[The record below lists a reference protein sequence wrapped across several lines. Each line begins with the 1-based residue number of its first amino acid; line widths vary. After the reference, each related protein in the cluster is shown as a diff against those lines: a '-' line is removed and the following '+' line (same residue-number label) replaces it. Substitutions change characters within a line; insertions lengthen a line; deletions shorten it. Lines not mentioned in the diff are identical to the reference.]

1 MQQRKQAINIQLNQV
16 VDALLL
22 VVVLW
27 VCHAA
32 RYYGAIWFD
41 WIPVRIAPFREF
53 TWMLVLLIPFGPL
66 LLEMQGFYEFKVGKS
81 ALRSLDQAARSML
94 GLLLLLGT
102 CTIFLRLDVPSRAV
116 LGMFAVTAPFAIVL
130 RERLYLRRLRARA
143 RRGLLSEPVLLAG
156 TPSDMEALEQSLSAE
171 EWLEMEVV
179 GRINIEQQSI
189 GELVE
194 ALHRH
199 AVGRVVFA
207 GAGAH
212 LSRVQEAIAACE
224 TEGVEAW
231 LLADFVRTS
240 IARPELGRLGSH
252 PILVFRSAPAL
263 SWQLVFKGLMDRA
276 GALLLLI
283 LTSPLMLA
291 AALGTRGSSTGPV
304 LFRQM
309 RAGLHGRPFRMYKF
323 RTMEN
328 DAEMRRTELEAFNQM
343 SGPVFKLANDPRI
356 TPFGSWLRR
365 TSVDELP
372 QLWNVLRGDMSLVG
386 PRPLPLYEVEKFEA
400 HAQRRRLSVKPGLT
414 CLWQI
419 RGRNRITAF
428 DDWVRLDLEYIDK
441 WSLWL
446 DLKILLRTV
455 PAVLF
460 GFGAR

>member
-16 VDALLL
+16 ADALLL

-27 VCHAA
+27 TCHAM
-32 RYYGAIWFD
+32 RYYGAVWFD

-66 LLEMQGFYEFKVGKS
+66 LLEMQGFYEFKAGKTW
-81 ALRSLDQAARSML
+81 LRSLGQAARAML

-102 CTIFLRLDVPSRAV
+102 CTIFLRLDVPSRSV
-116 LGMFAVTAPFAIVL
+116 LGLFALVAPFLLAA

-143 RRGLLSEPVLLAG
+143 LRGALREPVLLAG
-156 TPSDMEALEQSLSAE
+156 TPSDMEALERSLSAE
-171 EWLEMEVV
+171 EWLGMEIV
-179 GRINIEQQSI
+179 GRIDIERETI
-189 GELVE
+189 GDLVE

-199 AVGRVVFA
+199 TVGRVVFA

-224 TEGVEAW
+224 TEGVEVW

-240 IARPELGRLGSH
+240 IARPDIGRLGAH
-252 PILVFRSAPAL
+252 PMLVFRSAPAL
-263 SWQLVFKGLMDRA
+263 SWQLIFKGLLDRC
-276 GALLLLI
+276 GALFLLV

-291 AALGTRGSSTGPV
+291 AAIGVRLTSRGPV

-328 DAEMRRTELEAFNQM
+328 DAEMRRAELEAFNQM
-343 SGPVFKLANDPRI
+343 SGPVFKLAEDPRV
-356 TPFGSWLRR
+356 TRFGHWLRR
-365 TSVDELP
+365 TSIDELP
-372 QLWNVLRGDMSLVG
+372 QLWNVVRGDMSLVG
-386 PRPLPLYEVEKFEA
+386 PRPLPLYEVEKFEER
-400 HAQRRRLSVKPGLT
+400 AQRRRLSVKPGLT

-428 DDWVRLDLEYIDK
+428 DDWVRLDLEYIDN
-441 WSLWL
+441 WSIWL
-446 DLKILLRTV
+446 DLRILVRTV
-455 PAVLF
+455 PVVLL

>member
-1 MQQRKQAINIQLNQV
+1 MHQRKQALNVQLNQV
-16 VDALLL
+16 IDALLL
-22 VVVLW
+22 VALLW
-27 VCHAA
+27 LCHAA
-32 RYYGAIWFD
+32 RYYGAIWFE

-66 LLEMQGFYEFKVGKS
+66 LLEMQGFYEFEAGKGFW
-81 ALRSLDQAARSML
+81 RSLGQAARAML

-102 CTIFLRLDVPSRAV
+102 CTIFLRLDVPSRSV
-116 LGMFAVTAPFAIVL
+116 LGLFALIAPFMLVA

-143 RRGLLSEPVLLAG
+143 RRGALREPVLLAG
-156 TPSDMEALEQSLSAE
+156 TPADMAALEGSLSAE
-171 EWLEMEVV
+171 EWLEMEIV
-179 GRINIEQQSI
+179 GRIDIEQQSL
-189 GELVE
+189 GDLVE

-207 GAGAH
+207 GSGAH

-240 IARPELGRLGSH
+240 IARPDLGRLGSH
-252 PILVFRSAPAL
+252 PVLVFRSAPAL
-263 SWQLVFKGLMDRA
+263 SWQMVFKGALDRA
-276 GALLLLI
+276 GALLMLL
-283 LTSPLMLA
+283 LAAPLMLA
-291 AALGTRGSSTGPV
+291 AALMIRVTSPGPV

-323 RTMEN
+323 RTMQN
-328 DAEMRRTELEAFNQM
+328 DAEMRRAELEAYNQM
-343 SGPVFKLANDPRI
+343 SGPVFKLADDPRI
-356 TPFGSWLRR
+356 TSFGRWLRR
-365 TSVDELP
+365 TSIDELP

-386 PRPLPLYEVEKFEA
+386 PRPLPLYEVEKFEER
-400 HAQRRRLSVKPGLT
+400 AQRRRLSVKPGLT

-428 DDWVRLDLEYIDK
+428 DDWVRLDLEYIDN
-441 WSLWL
+441 WSIWL
-446 DLKILLRTV
+446 DLRILLRTIPV
-455 PAVLF
+455 VLM